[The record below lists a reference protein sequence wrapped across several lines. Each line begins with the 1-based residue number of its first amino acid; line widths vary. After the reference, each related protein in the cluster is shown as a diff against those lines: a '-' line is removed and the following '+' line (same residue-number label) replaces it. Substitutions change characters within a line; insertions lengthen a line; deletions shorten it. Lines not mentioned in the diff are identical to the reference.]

1 MDTRAHWQQVYSS
14 RAADE
19 VSWYQAEPA
28 VSLALIEA
36 SGIGREAPV
45 IDVGGGASVL
55 VDRLLDLGYTRPA
68 VLDIAERALEAA
80 RRRLGRRAESV
91 EWFAEDVREFRPP
104 HSFELWH
111 DRAVFHFLVDAADRA
126 RYVATLKAALER
138 DGHVVIATFGP
149 EGPEQCSGL
158 PVVRYDEQRLAAVL
172 GESFQLLDSR
182 DEIHVTPGGR
192 EQAFRYFRLRR
203 SE

>member
-68 VLDIAERALEAA
+68 VLDIAQRALEAA

-91 EWFAEDVREFRPP
+91 EWFAEDVREFHPP
-104 HSFELWH
+104 HRFELWH
-111 DRAVFHFLVDAADRA
+111 DRAVFHFLVDAAERA
-126 RYVATLKAALER
+126 RYVATLKAALAP

-182 DEIHVTPGGR
+182 DETHVTPGGR

>member
-68 VLDIAERALEAA
+68 VLDIAQRALEAA

-91 EWFAEDVREFRPP
+91 EWFAEDVREFHPP
-104 HSFELWH
+104 HRFELWH
-111 DRAVFHFLVDAADRA
+111 DRAVFHLDR
-126 RYVATLKAALER
+126 KS
-138 DGHVVIATFGP
+138 VV
-149 EGPEQCSGL
+149 
-158 PVVRYDEQRLAAVL
+158 
-172 GESFQLLDSR
+172 
-182 DEIHVTPGGR
+182 
-192 EQAFRYFRLRR
+192 
-203 SE
+203 